1 MANVTFKLTKDKT
14 LTVMFRMTVIAC
26 SFVILFMS
34 FMSRII
40 LDQIHDEQKIEQNMI
55 QEMSGLQSMQKYD
68 HEDLTRLSEVVYG
81 HRK

>member
-68 HEDLTRLSEVVYG
+68 HEDLIRLSEVVYG